1 MAAGPWKGPRQ
12 LSTGWD
18 SRRRKRPQRPWPEG
32 EGLKTPTPSPVIVD
46 LLSTDQ
52 KSASAR
58 GFGCLEGP
66 LWVRR
71 NDKQREREVD
81 GPDGRTH
88 LWKRWEL
95 RL

>member
-1 MAAGPWKGPRQ
+1 M
-12 LSTGWD
+12 
-18 SRRRKRPQRPWPEG
+18 
-32 EGLKTPTPSPVIVD
+32 
-46 LLSTDQ
+46 
-52 KSASAR
+52 
-58 GFGCLEGP
+58 
-66 LWVRR
+66 WVRR